1 MRLAKTNKIGITEE
15 KVKGKRS
22 RRKIVWQK
30 FGEKVDRERRMETG
44 IKIRRV
50 TDRNNKV
57 GGIFKYKSR
66 FVAHVVLKVKTN
78 MEEERNI
85 ERRG

>member
-57 GGIFKYKSR
+57 GGGY
-66 FVAHVVLKVKTN
+66 L
-78 MEEERNI
+78 NI
-85 ERRG
+85 RVGS